1 MLVKIYPDNP
11 QPKEIERAA
20 ELLRQGGIVI
30 YPTDTVYAI
39 GCDALQVRAV
49 EQICRIRGI
58 NPQRARFSVIGYD
71 LSSLS
76 QYVKIENT
84 RFKLIK
90 RNIPGPFTFILPVSA
105 SLPRLY
111 KNRKTIGIRIPDNNI
126 VREIVRTL
134 GRPILS
140 ASLREDD
147 DLTEYQTDP
156 ELIAEKYAGQ
166 ADLIIDGGYGGLEP
180 STVIDCSGDQPEIVR
195 EGKGRLIG

>member
-1 MLVKIYPDNP
+1 MLVKIYPGNP

-39 GCDALQVRAV
+39 GCDALQVRSV

-71 LSSLS
+71 LSDLS
-76 QYVKIENT
+76 QYVKIGNAH
-84 RFKLIK
+84 FKLIK

-105 SLPRLY
+105 SLPKLY

-126 VREIVRTL
+126 VREIVRAL
-134 GRPILS
+134 GHPILS

-147 DLTEYQTDP
+147 DLTEYLTDP
-156 ELIAEKYAGQ
+156 ELMAEKYAGQ

-180 STVIDCSGDQPEIVR
+180 STVIDCSGDQPVIVR
-195 EGKGRLIG
+195 EGKGLLIG

>member
-134 GRPILS
+134 GHPILS